1 MNSPSAGIPFEYRQP
16 FWGELDRTLRNC
28 FRGAATLGVIV
39 LVAVFV
45 VPKPAVE
52 DLQLDEVPERFARLI
67 VEQPEPPAPVVQPDE
82 KVAVMDAPKVEEPA
96 KVDLPEPPARTER
109 RTRKRTTPRPVD
121 PEAGARGREVA
132 TAQVT
137 ANLEEVQGSL
147 DKALENLSAT
157 LPAATEGSSSEGTK
171 RKRPRRVRGGKDRSE
186 LGAVAGV
193 QTTGSGDVGGTA
205 LSSNGI
211 SIAAIDDLGGD
222 GVGDGDGIGT
232 VGGGGIGGNGE
243 FRSNASL
250 LAVVRRYAAG
260 IQFCYDNQLKKQPGL
275 QGKLVVALTVLA
287 DGTVSEAVIVQ
298 DKLGSGAVSDCVLA
312 QINAW
317 KFPPI
322 EQGTVRFKT
331 PFVFTPPQ

>member
-16 FWGELDRTLRNC
+16 FWGQLDRTLRNC
-28 FRGAATLGVIV
+28 FRGATTLGLII
-39 LVAVFV
+39 LVGVFV
-45 VPKPAVE
+45 IPKPAE
-52 DLQLDEVPERFARLI
+52 DTLQLEEVPERFAKLI
-67 VEQPEPPAPVVQPDE
+67 VEQPEPPAPLVQPDE
-82 KVAVMDAPKVEEPA
+82 KIAMMDTPKAEEPA
-96 KVDLPEPPARTER
+96 KVELPDPPARTER
-109 RTRKRTTPRPVD
+109 RERRRSEPAPVD
-121 PEAGARGREVA
+121 PEAGQRGREVA
-132 TAQVT
+132 VAQVT
-137 ANLEEVQGSL
+137 SNLEDVQGSL

-157 LPAATEGSSSEGTK
+157 LPAATEGSSSEGTQ

-193 QTTGSGDVGGTA
+193 QTTESGSVGGTA
-205 LSSNGI
+205 LSGNGI

-222 GVGDGDGIGT
+222 GAGSGDGTGN
-232 VGGGGIGGNGE
+232 VGGGGNGGNGE

-312 QINAW
+312 QIHAW